1 MKYLKKIDP
10 QIFKAILGEIKRQD
24 GKLELIASENFVSRA
39 IIEAEANV
47 MTNKYAEGYPGR
59 RWYNGCQFV
68 DLVENI
74 AIERAKK
81 LFGAE
86 HVNVQPHS
94 GSQANMAVYF
104 SMLNVGDTVLAMD
117 LRCGGHL
124 THGHALNFSGKYFNV
139 IPYGVKRSTERLDYD
154 EIRRLARAHKPKMIL
169 AGASAYPRIIDFK
182 KFREIC
188 DEVGA
193 FLLVDMAHIAGLI
206 ACGLHPNPVPYA
218 EFVTTTTHK
227 TLRGPRSGVI
237 LCRKQFAKKI
247 DREVFP
253 GIQGGPLMHVIAAKA
268 VCFKEALNPSFKKYQ
283 AQVIKNARALSDAL
297 SKKGYRIVSGGTD
310 NHLLLVDLSDKN
322 LTGKDASRILDTAGI
337 VANKNL
343 IPFDRRSAN
352 LTSGLRLG
360 TPAITTRGIREKEVA
375 KIAELIDIALKSP
388 KDTKVLNT
396 VKKKVKKLTRRFPI
410 YKDLM
415 MDLKRA

>member
-1 MKYLKKIDP
+1 MKYLKKTDP
-10 QIFKAILGEIKRQD
+10 QIFKAILGEAKRQD
-24 GKLELIASENFVSRA
+24 EKLELIASENFVSRA
-39 IIEAEANV
+39 IIEAEASV

-59 RWYNGCQFV
+59 RWYNGCQFI
-68 DLVENI
+68 DIAENL

-94 GSQANMAVYF
+94 GSQANQAVYF

-124 THGHALNFSGKYFNV
+124 THGHALNFSGKHFNI
-139 IPYGVKRSTERLDYD
+139 IPYGVDRTTERLDYD
-154 EIRRLARAHKPKMIL
+154 EIRRLAKEARPKMIL
-169 AGASAYPRIIDFK
+169 AGASAYPRIIDFRI
-182 KFREIC
+182 FREIC

-206 ACGLHPNPVPYA
+206 ACGLHPDPVPEA

-227 TLRGPRSGVI
+227 TLRGPRSGMI
-237 LCRKQFAKKI
+237 LCKKQFAKKI
-247 DREVFP
+247 DTEVFP

-268 VCFKEALNPSFKKYQ
+268 VCFKEALKPSFKKYQ
-283 AQVIKNARALSDAL
+283 GQTIKNAKTLSGALSER
-297 SKKGYRIVSGGTD
+297 GYRIVSGGTD
-310 NHLLLVDLSDKN
+310 NHLLLIDLSDKKI
-322 LTGKDASRILDTAGI
+322 TGKDASLMLDKVGI

-343 IPFDRRSAN
+343 IPFDKQNAN

-360 TPAITTRGIREKEVA
+360 TPALTTRGMKEKEMTD
-375 KIAELIDIALKSP
+375 IAELIDIVLR
-388 KDTKVLNT
+388 KDTKGLDA
-396 VKKKVKKLTRRFPI
+396 VKKKVKRLTRRFPL

-415 MDLKRA
+415 KDLERA

>member
-1 MKYLKKIDP
+1 MKHLRKIDP

-24 GKLELIASENFVSRA
+24 EKLELIASENFVSRA

-59 RWYNGCQFV
+59 RWYNGCQFIDV
-68 DLVENI
+68 VENL
-74 AIERAKK
+74 AIERAKE

-94 GSQANMAVYF
+94 GSQANQAIYF

-139 IPYGVKRSTERLDYD
+139 IPYGVNRVTERLDYD
-154 EIRRLARAHKPKMIL
+154 EIRRLAKAARPKMIL
-169 AGASAYPRIIDFK
+169 AGASAYPRIIDFRI
-182 KFREIC
+182 FREIC

-206 ACGLHPNPVPYA
+206 ACGLHPDPVPEA
-218 EFVTTTTHK
+218 EFITTTTHK
-227 TLRGPRSGVI
+227 TLRGPRSGMI
-237 LCRKQFAKKI
+237 LCRKQFAKRI
-247 DREVFP
+247 DSEVFP

-268 VCFKEALNPSFKKYQ
+268 VCFKEALKPSFKKYQ
-283 AQVIKNARALSDAL
+283 SQIIKNAKTLSDAL
-297 SKKGYRIVSGGTD
+297 SERGYRIVSGGTD
-310 NHLLLVDLSDKN
+310 NHLLLIDLSDKKI
-322 LTGKDASRILDTAGI
+322 TGKDASLILDKAGI
-337 VANKNL
+337 VVNKNL
-343 IPFDRRSAN
+343 IPFDKRSAN

-360 TPAITTRGIREKEVA
+360 TPALTTRGMREKEMVN
-375 KIAELIDIALKSP
+375 IAELIDIALKSR
-388 KDTKVLNT
+388 KDTKSLKRL
-396 VKKKVKKLTRRFPI
+396 KKKVKRLTRRFPL

>member
-1 MKYLKKIDP
+1 MKHLRKIDP
-10 QIFKAILGEIKRQD
+10 QIFNAILGEIKRQD
-24 GKLELIASENFVSRA
+24 EKLELIASENFVSRA

-59 RWYNGCQFV
+59 RWYNGCQFIDV
-68 DLVENI
+68 VENL
-74 AIERAKK
+74 AIERAKE

-94 GSQANMAVYF
+94 GSQANQAIYF

-139 IPYGVKRSTERLDYD
+139 IPYSVNRVTERLDYD
-154 EIRRLARAHKPKMIL
+154 EIRRLAKAHKPKMIL
-169 AGASAYPRIIDFK
+169 AGASAYPRIIDFRI
-182 KFREIC
+182 FREIC

-206 ACGLHPNPVPYA
+206 ACGLHPDPVPEA
-218 EFVTTTTHK
+218 EFITTTTHK
-227 TLRGPRSGVI
+227 TLRGPRSGMI

-268 VCFKEALNPSFKKYQ
+268 VCFKEALKPSFKKYQ
-283 AQVIKNARALSDAL
+283 SQIIKNAKTLSNALSER
-297 SKKGYRIVSGGTD
+297 GYRIVSGGTD
-310 NHLLLVDLSDKN
+310 NHLLLIDLSDKKI
-322 LTGKDASRILDTAGI
+322 TGKDASLILDKVGI
-337 VANKNL
+337 VVNKNL
-343 IPFDRRSAN
+343 IPFDKRSAN

-360 TPAITTRGIREKEVA
+360 TPALTTRGMREKEMA
-375 KIAELIDIALKSP
+375 NIAELIDIALKSR
-388 KDTKVLNT
+388 KDTRSLKRL
-396 VKKKVKKLTRRFPI
+396 KKKVKRLTRRFPL